1 MCCLC
6 NDREKAKGRNIV
18 MKSCFDR
25 KSIKILLLVFIWVAI
40 TACEKKIEI
49 VEQVRALKT
58 ITVSELATGQIRKFS
73 GIVRATNSSNLS
85 FEVKGRVETV
95 NVDIGERVRKGQ
107 LLAVLDK
114 EPYRLDVDAAR
125 AELVTAEAKV
135 VNTKEEYDRQ
145 ERVYQQGAGA
155 KSKLDRA
162 KYNYNAARSQVNY
175 QIAKLNL
182 AKRNLRKTML
192 TSPYDGH
199 IAWRSMDPH
208 EEIKVGQK
216 VFAIDAK
223 GALEVHLAVPETT
236 IHRVHIDTPTTIR
249 FPTLPGHSVKGRISF
264 IGSAAVKANAFP
276 VKVGLIEPPANINPG
291 MTAEASLL
299 LKDDSQIAG
308 YRVPIQ
314 AILPAKEVGQGYA
327 FVYDPETSTVR
338 KTPIRTLGAEQ
349 NMVIVSEGLSAGDI
363 IAVAGV
369 SFLADGMKVKLM
381 EQ

>member
-6 NDREKAKGRNIV
+6 KDRIKTKERIKV

-25 KSIKILLLVFIWVAI
+25 KFIKILSLAFIWVAI

-58 ITVSELATGQIRKFS
+58 ITASELATGQIRKFS

>member
-1 MCCLC
+1 
-6 NDREKAKGRNIV
+6 

-25 KSIKILLLVFIWVAI
+25 FFIKILSLVFICIAI
-40 TACEKKIEI
+40 TACKKEVEI

-73 GIVRATNSSNLS
+73 GIVRASDSSNLS
-85 FEVKGRVETV
+85 FEVGGKVETV
-95 NVDIGERVRKGQ
+95 NVDIGDRVRKGQ

-114 EPYRLDVDAAR
+114 EPYRLDVDAAQ
-125 AELVTAEAKV
+125 AELVKARAKV
-135 VNTKEEYDRQ
+135 VSTKEEYERQ
-145 ERVYQQGAGA
+145 ERVYLQGAGA

-162 KYNYNAARSQVNY
+162 KYNYDAALSQVNY

-182 AKRNLRKTML
+182 AKRDLRKTML

-199 IAWRSMDPH
+199 IAWRSVDPH

-236 IHRVHIDTPTTIR
+236 IHRIHMGTPATVR
-249 FPTLPGHSVKGRISF
+249 FPTLPRHSVKGRISE

-276 VKVGLIEPPANINPG
+276 VKLGLIEPPATINPG
-291 MTAEASLL
+291 MTAEASLV
-299 LKDDSQIAG
+299 LKDEGQMSG
-308 YRVPIQ
+308 YLVPIQ
-314 AILPAKEVGQGYA
+314 AILPAKEPRRGYA

-338 KTPIRTLGAEQ
+338 KKSVHTLGAEQ
-349 NMVIVSEGLSAGDI
+349 NRVIVSKGLSAGDI

>member
-1 MCCLC
+1 
-6 NDREKAKGRNIV
+6 

-25 KSIKILLLVFIWVAI
+25 FFIKILSLVFIWVAL
-40 TACEKKIEI
+40 TACKKKVEI
-49 VEQVRALKT
+49 IEQVRALKT
-58 ITVSELATGQIRKFS
+58 ITVSEPATGQIRKFS
-73 GIVRATNSSNLS
+73 GIVRATDSSHLS
-85 FEVKGRVETV
+85 FEVRGRVETV
-95 NVDIGERVRKGQ
+95 NVDIGDRVRKEQ

-114 EPYRLDVDAAR
+114 EPYRLDVDAAQ
-125 AELVTAEAKV
+125 AELVKARAKV
-135 VNTKEEYDRQ
+135 VSTKEEYDRQ
-145 ERVYQQGAGA
+145 ERVYLQGAGA

-162 KYNYNAARSQVNY
+162 KYNYDAARSQVNY

-199 IAWRSMDPH
+199 IAWRSVDPH

-223 GALEVHLAVPETT
+223 GALEVQLAVPETT
-236 IHRVHIDTPTTIR
+236 IHRIHMGSPTTVR
-249 FPTLPGHSVKGRISF
+249 FPTLTGHSVKGRISD
-264 IGSAAVKANAFP
+264 IGSAAVKTNAFP
-276 VKVGLIEPPANINPG
+276 VKVGLIDPPASINPG
-291 MTAEASLL
+291 MTAEASLV
-299 LKDDSQIAG
+299 LKDDSQMTG
-308 YRVPIQ
+308 YLVPVQ
-314 AILPAKEVGQGYA
+314 AILPAKDARQGYA

-338 KTPIRTLGAEQ
+338 KTSIRTLGAEQ
-349 NMVIVSEGLSAGDI
+349 NRVIVSEGLSAGDI

>member
-1 MCCLC
+1 
-6 NDREKAKGRNIV
+6 
-18 MKSCFDR
+18 MKSCFDS
-25 KSIKILLLVFIWVAI
+25 KFIKILSLAFIWFAI
-40 TACEKKIEI
+40 TACEKKVEI
-49 VEQVRALKT
+49 IEQVRALKI

-73 GIVRATNSSNLS
+73 GVVRATDSSNLS
-85 FEVKGRVETV
+85 FEVGGRVETV
-95 NVDIGERVRKGQ
+95 NVDIGDRVRKAQ

-125 AELVTAEAKV
+125 AELVKAEAKV

-145 ERVYQQGAGA
+145 ERVYLQGAGA

-162 KYNYNAARSQVNY
+162 KYNWDAARSQVNY
-175 QIAKLNL
+175 QIAKLGL
-182 AKRNLRKTML
+182 AKRNLSKTML

-199 IAWRSMDPH
+199 IAWRSVDPH

-236 IHRVHIDTPTTIR
+236 IHRVHMGTPATVR
-249 FPTLPGHSVKGRISF
+249 FPTLPGHSVKGRISD

-291 MTAEASLL
+291 MTSEASLL
-299 LKDDSQIAG
+299 LKDDSQVAG

-349 NMVIVSEGLSAGDI
+349 NMVVVSEGLSAGDI

-381 EQ
+381 QR

>member
-1 MCCLC
+1 
-6 NDREKAKGRNIV
+6 

-25 KSIKILLLVFIWVAI
+25 KIIKILSLVFIWVAI
-40 TACEKKIEI
+40 TACKKKVEI

-58 ITVSELATGQIRKFS
+58 ITVSEPAAGQIRKFS
-73 GIVRATNSSNLS
+73 GVVRATDSSNLS
-85 FEVKGRVETV
+85 FEVGGKVETV
-95 NVDIGERVRKGQ
+95 NVDIGDRVRKGQ

-125 AELVTAEAKV
+125 AEFVTAEAKV

-155 KSKLDRA
+155 KSKLEQA
-162 KYNYNAARSQVNY
+162 KYNYSAARSQVNY

-182 AKRNLRKTML
+182 AERNLRKTL
-192 TSPYDGH
+192 LISPYDGH
-199 IAWRSMDPH
+199 IAWRSVDPH
-208 EEIKVGQK
+208 EEVKVGQK

-223 GALEVHLAVPETT
+223 GALEVQLAVPETT
-236 IHRVHIDTPTTIR
+236 IHRIHMGTPATVR
-249 FPTLPGHSVKGRISF
+249 FPTLPDLSVTGRISE

-291 MTAEASLL
+291 MTAEASLV
-299 LKDDSQIAG
+299 LKDDSQMIG

-314 AILPAKEVGQGYA
+314 AILPAREAEKGYA

-338 KTPIRTLGAEQ
+338 KTPIRILGSEQ
-349 NMVIVSEGLSAGDI
+349 NRVIVSEGLSAGDI

>member
-1 MCCLC
+1 
-6 NDREKAKGRNIV
+6 
-18 MKSCFDR
+18 MKSFFDR
-25 KSIKILLLVFIWVAI
+25 LFIKILLLVFIWVAI
-40 TACEKKIEI
+40 TACKEKIEI
-49 VEQVRALKT
+49 VEQVRSLKT
-58 ITVSELATGQIRKFS
+58 ITVSELATGKIRKFS
-73 GIVRATNSSNLS
+73 GIVRATDSSNMS
-85 FEVKGRVETV
+85 FEVSGRVEIV
-95 NVDIGERVRKGQ
+95 NVDIGDRVRKGQ
-107 LLAVLDK
+107 LLAVIDK

-125 AELVTAEAKV
+125 AELVKAEAKV

-162 KYNYNAARSQVNY
+162 KYNWDAARSQVNY

-182 AKRNLRKTML
+182 AKRDLRKTML

-199 IAWRSMDPH
+199 IAWRSVDPH

-236 IHRVHIDTPTTIR
+236 IHRVHIGTPTTIR
-249 FPTLPGHSVKGRISF
+249 FPTLPEHSVKGRISF

-314 AILPAKEVGQGYA
+314 AILPAKEIRQGYA
-327 FVYDPETSTVR
+327 FVYDPETSTVG
-338 KTPIRTLGAEQ
+338 KTLIQTLGAEQ
-349 NMVIVSEGLSAGDI
+349 NMTIVSEGLSAGDV